1 VVNFPGIQPI
11 HARAKHGDRLLPF
24 AEIAPR
30 WRAASTPVKVM
41 GHTVMGHTVMGHTDL
56 LKL

>member
-1 VVNFPGIQPI
+1 VVNFPRIKPI

-41 GHTVMGHTVMGHTDL
+41 GHTVMGHTDL